1 MRPPVKVPEH
11 VRQRLESLGRCTPE
25 WRGWLAL
32 LESTIS
38 SVNDPAWDALE
49 TQLDPVRPKAAPVL
63 AGSKIALDLSLGRRW
78 VHRLLGT
85 AAREAGA
92 AAGSLG
98 VAASELDPLMFLQ
111 AVVCQDTAVLGSLA
125 AQAGADPRALGALVG
140 LAAMPLLQACA
151 RRLRSE
157 VPATWSRGYCP
168 MCGAW
173 PAFGEV
179 RGLERILRL
188 RCARCGD
195 DWRSEWRCCVYC
207 GESDHER
214 LGSLVPEAHAETR
227 KVDTCAACRGYLKTL
242 TTLQPSPADA
252 VALEDLGTIDLDVA
266 ALGRG
271 YSRPDRP
278 GYILGA
284 RLVDGPPQ
292 VAGTRRWRR
301 VFPRRS

>member
-1 MRPPVKVPEH
+1 MKVPEH
-11 VRQRLESLGRCTPE
+11 VRERLESLGRCTPE

-38 SVNDPAWDALE
+38 SVNDPAWAAVE
-49 TQLDPVRPKAAPVL
+49 TQLDPERPEAAPVL
-63 AGSKIALDLSLGRRW
+63 AGSEIALDLSLGRRW
-78 VHRLLGT
+78 VRRLLAM
-85 AAREAGA
+85 AAHEGGA

-98 VAASELDPLMFLQ
+98 AAASELDPLTFLE
-111 AVVCQDTAVLGSLA
+111 AVVCQDTAALGGLGA
-125 AQAGADPRALGALVG
+125 EAGADPRALVALVG

-179 RGLERILRL
+179 RGLERTLRL

-214 LGSLVPEAHAETR
+214 LGSLVPETQGETR

-266 ALGRG
+266 ALERG
-271 YSRPDRP
+271 YSRPARP

-284 RLVDGPPQ
+284 RLVDGSAP
-292 VAGTRRWRR
+292 VAGAPRWRR
-301 VFPRRS
+301 VFRRRS